1 MTDLDQ
7 WFGFT
12 LRERMGIA
20 AFLVSMLIIYGIGEF
35 WPYQLTKSHFDASKY
50 MFPSDSMADD
60 TFYPDGNTSIQAI
73 LFDNNEKAIKSY
85 LKFPF
90 DPNAISYDS
99 LLLLGFSKY
108 AAKSLT
114 NYVSKGGKIH
124 DVNKLKSIYGIDSN
138 LINNLSGYIR
148 YPSRSVK
155 TEYTKQTYSVNNMP
169 DEPIEINSA
178 DTTSLY
184 SLKILGKYNA
194 NKIMKFRNKAGG
206 FMRKDQLV
214 EFGILSDSV
223 YALVEP
229 YLTVDPMLFRK
240 INLNTADYRTFIQH
254 PYFDKETISKI
265 LKYRK
270 QHGDF
275 KDVHHL
281 RRIRALSEEVGERII
296 PYLTVE

>member
-1 MTDLDQ
+1 
-7 WFGFT
+7 
-12 LRERMGIA
+12 
-20 AFLVSMLIIYGIGEF
+20 
-35 WPYQLTKSHFDASKY
+35 
-50 MFPSDSMADD
+50 
-60 TFYPDGNTSIQAI
+60 
-73 LFDNNEKAIKSY
+73 
-85 LKFPF
+85 
-90 DPNAISYDS
+90 
-99 LLLLGFSKY
+99 
-108 AAKSLT
+108 
-114 NYVSKGGKIH
+114 
-124 DVNKLKSIYGIDSN
+124 
-138 LINNLSGYIR
+138 
-148 YPSRSVK
+148 
-155 TEYTKQTYSVNNMP
+155 
-169 DEPIEINSA
+169 
-178 DTTSLY
+178 
-184 SLKILGKYNA
+184 
-194 NKIMKFRNKAGG
+194 KFRNKAGG